1 MATHQ
6 PHAGGAPSAH
16 GHPGPS
22 PTDEGSPNP
31 PESSKESTTSA
42 YRRASRKGAVKKFSC
57 SFPGCDKLY
66 SRAEHLH
73 RHQLNHAPKEI
84 FRCEEPGCDQK
95 FVRADLLARHK
106 KRHFTSSYIPRN
118 RTFSFKS
125 SHPELAATSSAPAPN
140 TTSTAGAAPR
150 TQFPS
155 HPSSGPHDA
164 AILLTP
170 DSEPAPRLVQPS
182 SWPPPQQPTMHGLD
196 MNMGSKTAYYGREAV
211 TMAAESS
218 TMLPFDN
225 GFQADG
231 HLSENF
237 AMWLFDAQAGWNE
250 LNAVAN
256 MPFLEGGLE
265 STFNNNINYD
275 YESLTSRSQP
285 DPTPPRQEN
294 DDLLT
299 EHRREEILSWFRLF
313 RSKQPKYEASITRIV
328 QESGGDVPG
337 LSLDMM
343 RHCLHTYWVDVSP
356 RLPIVHQPTFSCNRC
371 PIFLVM
377 VMLALGAASLRA
389 RDTTSTYVEYGGFA
403 DVIISSVRWEIV
415 TAEDANPPVALWVA
429 QALLLLEYYETLFSF
444 RKFHERAH
452 IYHSATLTLLRRG
465 SPLIGKAGSESPPEE
480 APPSGENDGSSDSRT
495 WWVRWAE
502 TQSMHRVVFGA
513 FMMDI
518 IHATMFGHLADMAPD
533 EIRLPLPCDDS
544 LWAAPNPD
552 SFRSVD
558 STWRMYG
565 IKQIS
570 FLEGLKSALHC
581 NPVKTHSFGR
591 MIIMCGLLSVGWHLS
606 HRDSQI
612 KWLDRPTRTSEHDT
626 WRRTILKAFDIWK
639 ESYDAD
645 IGLSETN
652 LGESHGSANGPVQ
665 SPSVLYHF
673 AHIALQVDIVTC
685 QVFAGAKRLVN
696 RKISTRDYSNAVARM
711 RIWSSK
717 ASTRHAVLH
726 AFKLL
731 HRVLVG
737 GTRRGSGYPPLQDA
751 WYSCRNEADP
761 HRPWS
766 LYYAALGIWS
776 LVRALNGGQALPPYS
791 GPYLSTATYLTRIA
805 NLSELTEETARG
817 LGDGLP
823 DLLRLLQASFEDAHA
838 ELLHEAAER
847 LKTCRELMAGAGT

>member
-1 MATHQ
+1 MNGSLKNGSTNGSHRNGSSKNGSATHHEEKLLLSRKRVAEAIAEQ
-6 PHAGGAPSAH
+6 PWPKK
-16 GHPGPS
+16 PRILEK
-22 PTDEGSPNP
+22 TDVSRWRLNDEDGRHRWVYVEDNQALKDWPQSYAEKYYLGLPLGLPDLPP
-31 PESSKESTTSA
+31 PESPLDAATNGLTFFEKLQLDPGEWGCECGGPMFLLPGIVITWYVTKTPISTFHATEIKNYLFARADPELGGWGLHTEGESTAFGCTLSYTA
-42 YRRASRKGAVKKFSC
+42 LRLLGVDAEDPIMVKARAR
-57 SFPGCDKLY
+57 L
-66 SRAEHLH
+66 
-73 RHQLNHAPKEI
+73 HQL
-84 FRCEEPGCDQK
+84 GG
-95 FVRADLLARHK
+95 
-106 KRHFTSSYIPRN
+106 
-118 RTFSFKS
+118 
-125 SHPELAATSSAPAPN
+125 ATSSPHWAKWWLAVLGVASWDLVNPVPPELWLVPDWVPIAPWRWWIHIRQVYLPMSYIYSRRWSCEE
-140 TTSTAGAAPR
+140 T
-150 TQFPS
+150 
-155 HPSSGPHDA
+155 D
-164 AILLTP
+164 
-170 DSEPAPRLVQPS
+170 
-182 SWPPPQQPTMHGLD
+182 
-196 MNMGSKTAYYGREAV
+196 V
-211 TMAAESS
+211 TRQ
-218 TMLPFDN
+218 LK
-225 GFQADG
+225 
-231 HLSENF
+231 
-237 AMWLFDAQAGWNE
+237 NE
-250 LNAVAN
+250 LFV
-256 MPFLEGGLE
+256 
-265 STFNNNINYD
+265 
-275 YESLTSRSQP
+275 Q
-285 DPTPPRQEN
+285 Q
-294 DDLLT
+294 
-299 EHRREEILSWFRLF
+299 H
-313 RSKQPKYEASITRIV
+313 ASINWKAHRNDI
-328 QESGGDVPG
+328 
-337 LSLDMM
+337 
-343 RHCLHTYWVDVSP
+343 
-356 RLPIVHQPTFSCNRC
+356 
-371 PIFLVM
+371 
-377 VMLALGAASLRA
+377 A
-389 RDTTSTYVEYGGFA
+389 TT
-403 DVIISSVRWEIV
+403 D
-415 TAEDANPPVALWVA
+415 N
-429 QALLLLEYYETLFSF
+429 
-444 RKFHERAH
+444 
-452 IYHSATLTLLRRG
+452 YH
-465 SPLIGKAGSESPPEE
+465 PK
-480 APPSGENDGSSDSRT
+480 T
-495 WWVRWAE
+495 W
-502 TQSMHRVVFGA
+502 SMHRVVFGA

-737 GTRRGSGYPPLQDA
+737 GARRGSGYPPLQDA

>member
-415 TAEDANPPVALWVA
+415 TAEDANPP
-429 QALLLLEYYETLFSF
+429 
-444 RKFHERAH
+444 
-452 IYHSATLTLLRRG
+452 
-465 SPLIGKAGSESPPEE
+465 
-480 APPSGENDGSSDSRT
+480 
-495 WWVRWAE
+495 
-502 TQSMHRVVFGA
+502 SMHRVVFGA

-731 HRVLVG
+731 HH
-737 GTRRGSGYPPLQDA
+737 
-751 WYSCRNEADP
+751 P

>member
-6 PHAGGAPSAH
+6 PQSGGAPSTH

-140 TTSTAGAAPR
+140 TTSTAGAVPR

-155 HPSSGPHDA
+155 HTSSGPHDA

-170 DSEPAPRLVQPS
+170 DSEPAPRLAQAS
-182 SWPPPQQPTMHGLD
+182 SWPPSQPTMHGLD

-256 MPFLEGGLE
+256 MP
-265 STFNNNINYD
+265 
-275 YESLTSRSQP
+275 
-285 DPTPPRQEN
+285 
-294 DDLLT
+294 
-299 EHRREEILSWFRLF
+299 
-313 RSKQPKYEASITRIV
+313 KQPKYEASITRIV

-343 RHCLHTYWVDVSP
+343 RHCLHTYWADVSP

-696 RKISTRDYSNAVARM
+696 RKISTRDYSNAVAR
-711 RIWSSK
+711 
-717 ASTRHAVLH
+717 
-726 AFKLL
+726 
-731 HRVLVG
+731 G
-737 GTRRGSGYPPLQDA
+737 
-751 WYSCRNEADP
+751 
-761 HRPWS
+761 
-766 LYYAALGIWS
+766 
-776 LVRALNGGQALPPYS
+776 
-791 GPYLSTATYLTRIA
+791 
-805 NLSELTEETARG
+805 
-817 LGDGLP
+817 
-823 DLLRLLQASFEDAHA
+823 
-838 ELLHEAAER
+838 
-847 LKTCRELMAGAGT
+847 